1 MGAPQV
7 VTSTIDLSQTVPSFP
22 GVIGGIVIPALK
34 GKIGEAVLI
43 TSEADLLK
51 YLTPNENIGVGYDNS
66 YWSALAFLQSGNRL
80 YVSRAANTALYGGSI
95 IKNLKAVASSA
106 GIPAG
111 MSNPDS
117 YTFDATAIS
126 ATAEVN
132 SITCVA
138 DVAGSLRGKYF
149 LIASP
154 TVQYYVWFEVSGTG
168 TDPQVPGR
176 TGIKVTITDDAINS
190 VVATAVQTALEAHA
204 AFAATV
210 LSEVVTC
217 TNSDTGTVSY
227 KINAGNSGFTV
238 VCTTDGVTASTS
250 SDAFLIYGINQGAW
264 INNVSIKILT
274 FRDSASTVKTPGS
287 FIIYVYNNGDQV
299 EAWKCS
305 IIEGAKDGDN
315 NNIFIEDVLQ
325 QSNYIRAIVNNA
337 SILYPKEITTALS
350 CAQGADGS
358 SVTDADMMTA
368 ADIFKNETVPLTVF
382 MDGGWATTAYSKYI
396 TGICETR
403 QDCVAILSTPYA
415 SEASSSF
422 MTDIVAYRQYTQ
434 NINSSFAALY
444 TAHVKIYD
452 KFNDR
457 ELWVSPDGYVGAAI
471 CKTFLN
477 YELWFPVAGFR
488 RGILNVLDVKQ
499 RFSKGQMDT
508 LYDTGI
514 NMIRFAPGRGILI
527 WGQKTLQANPSALD
541 RLNCRLLLVYIQPSI
556 AEALENFV
564 FEFNDATTR
573 SQITALIT
581 DYMANIQS
589 RRGVY
594 GFSVVCDSSNNTAE
608 VIDKNEMEVWL
619 FIQPTKSAETLR
631 FKTIITRSNVTT
643 TAF

>member
-1 MGAPQV
+1 
-7 VTSTIDLSQTVPSFP
+7 
-22 GVIGGIVIPALK
+22 
-34 GKIGEAVLI
+34 
-43 TSEADLLK
+43 
-51 YLTPNENIGVGYDNS
+51 
-66 YWSALAFLQSGNRL
+66 
-80 YVSRAANTALYGGSI
+80 
-95 IKNLKAVASSA
+95 
-106 GIPAG
+106 
-111 MSNPDS
+111 
-117 YTFDATAIS
+117 
-126 ATAEVN
+126 
-132 SITCVA
+132 
-138 DVAGSLRGKYF
+138 
-149 LIASP
+149 
-154 TVQYYVWFEVSGTG
+154 
-168 TDPQVPGR
+168 
-176 TGIKVTITDDAINS
+176 
-190 VVATAVQTALEAHA
+190 
-204 AFAATV
+204 
-210 LSEVVTC
+210 
-217 TNSDTGTVSY
+217 
-227 KINAGNSGFTV
+227 
-238 VCTTDGVTASTS
+238 
-250 SDAFLIYGINQGAW
+250 
-264 INNVSIKILT
+264 
-274 FRDSASTVKTPGS
+274 
-287 FIIYVYNNGDQV
+287 
-299 EAWKCS
+299 
-305 IIEGAKDGDN
+305 
-315 NNIFIEDVLQ
+315 
-325 QSNYIRAIVNNA
+325 
-337 SILYPKEITTALS
+337 
-350 CAQGADGS
+350 
-358 SVTDADMMTA
+358 MMTA